1 MPVLYGHEASEV
13 AVLPGLHS
21 NLTGGLSFERNGPSI
36 VIPDARSGDN
46 THNSVQ
52 RTGS

>member
-1 MPVLYGHEASEV
+1 MLVSYGHEAGEV
-13 AVLPGLHS
+13 AVLPGPH
-21 NLTGGLSFERNGPSI
+21 NLTGGLSFERNRPSI

-46 THNSVQ
+46 IRDPTQ